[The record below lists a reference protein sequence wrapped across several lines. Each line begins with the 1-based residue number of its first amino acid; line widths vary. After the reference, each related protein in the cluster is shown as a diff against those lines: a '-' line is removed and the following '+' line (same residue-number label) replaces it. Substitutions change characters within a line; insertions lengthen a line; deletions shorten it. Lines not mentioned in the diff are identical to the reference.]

1 MRRSESKL
9 LKENLSRYIS
19 NSLQN
24 NPTSI
29 ELYKEEILFAE
40 KYGLVPADVELIEK
54 NHQTRFDDAYVE
66 RCEKETIALIIVET
80 PKFLEESINHLQ
92 LRQQEFLYVE
102 SSSFNIVGVDAL
114 SMEIDDV
121 FGTYTA
127 LFGLKMNKQN
137 ETAIKKYLDTHLS
150 GETGRFSVAFSGQ
163 DDLWNMNIAVNY
175 IEGFKEE
182 MTFLE
187 AYELVYSF
195 IFQMVETIEENQ

>member
-1 MRRSESKL
+1 M
-9 LKENLSRYIS
+9 SRYIS
-19 NSLQN
+19 ELIQN
-24 NPTSI
+24 DSKKI
-29 ELYKEEILFAE
+29 ELYKVEKHYAE
-40 KYGLVPADVELIEK
+40 RHNLIPADMEVITKE
-54 NHQTRFDDAYVE
+54 NTTRFQDAYVE

-80 PKFLEESINHLQ
+80 PKFLEEKIEHLKS
-92 LRQQEFLYVE
+92 RQEEFLYVE
-102 SSSFNIVGVDAL
+102 SKFFDLVGVDAL

-127 LFGLKMNKQN
+127 LFGLKMNKQQ
-137 ETAIKKYLDTHLS
+137 ETAIKTYVDNHVS
-150 GETGRFSVAFSGQ
+150 GEIGRFSVAFSGQ
-163 DDLWNMNIAVNY
+163 DNLWNMNIAMNY